1 MFSLHTCVSNILIKV
16 FLKKRNSVGHEVYA
30 RHFNVSNSAM
40 ALTFANA
47 DLVSCT
53 ATHDKLT
60 KLTWYR
66 LWLAIARTI

>member
-1 MFSLHTCVSNILIKV
+1 MCSLYACVPNILIKV

-30 RHFNVSNSAM
+30 RHFNVSDSAM

-53 ATHDKLT
+53 ATYDKLT
-60 KLTWYR
+60 TLTWYR
-66 LWLAIARTI
+66 LWFAIARTI